1 MESFA
6 KIINKLFCGL
16 PLVQII
22 LPGLFIVVVSGCGG
36 GGSNNDNG
44 GNVTPQSQVTV
55 AGVVSGSGGL
65 IDVTVSSGGKSAT
78 TDANGFYEL
87 ANIPVPSSGSVVL
100 TYEKEGYATF
110 QRSLPV
116 ADGETYAVAA
126 SLLQYHHSESMDAA
140 QSNNL
145 IVADPDN
152 VTGHSL
158 AEISFPAGSMAS
170 SGNVTVE
177 VAVGDPTTEA
187 GRPTFPGDYMAA
199 STLGGE
205 VDTPLESVV
214 FTEITVTD
222 ANGTEL
228 TQLNEPATVTVRLPD
243 ALQSQYSVGDT
254 IPWWSYDENT
264 ATWVREDAKPVTAV
278 RDDAEVIDLNGMLYA
293 QAEVTHFSWWN
304 VDLPMDEHACLCVTV
319 QDENDAPVVG
329 SLLIAEG
336 VSYNGMSRPAR
347 TGTNGRACVT
357 VKRSTASI
365 TERVKLYIES
375 GDVKFYYDVTSAL
388 EGNANSNEI
397 FTPTTQGST
406 IRNTGQCVD
415 LANTIGQRFDGVV
428 NGTVT
433 NEGSGEPIAGFTIL
447 SNFGP
452 TATTDA
458 AGRYSMNV
466 PLGVNFS
473 LFAVNLISQA
483 VTVTSADTPV
493 SVNFIVPNRV
503 PEITQFTRVPNGI
516 VTNGQNVTLSVTA
529 TDPDGDPLN
538 YVWDTTA
545 GSLNQTT
552 GSSVVWT
559 APATGSGTAQTTV
572 TVTDANG
579 GQISRMAS
587 IVFGETLS
595 GNRLSFVIKD
605 DLNSDQPVQGTT
617 VALYNADN
625 RTIAQTI
632 ISNASG
638 VVDFGDI
645 GRSRATIT
653 LVYEDVGRGRNVDTF
668 VDVLVAENIVYYLDD
683 DVDLFGIGSEGDTI
697 ANIDL
702 TLSDIPQNASFTVV
716 DPFSLLEAFQD
727 HSAAGGSLSNI
738 PVRESNLQNDGTLS
752 MLALT
757 FSGEIFS
764 PSGNPMIAYNYLLD
778 QTVVDG
784 ASYNIP
790 LTRSPLSLGWTTNPV
805 TSLESLFVLGVRG
818 GRGYSVGA
826 SYPGAQAISSSGV
839 MPFAN
844 EFPVDYY
851 WVFAETGS
859 LVDTKLSSFVRYN
872 ILPQSLVVAVP
883 DSSIDSFDYAAATR
897 TFNWEITGSSPRDS
911 VSLTLM
917 NYGDAVGQGTEWT
930 ILMAGDTSSWQ
941 VMDLPAPANTWI
953 DTANIMS
960 NVGEVFVGVCDW
972 DFVDSMDQ
980 PDSMDQLWQFFI
992 SGESIFE
999 AFQYNYCGERELA
1012 EMVGIGSVAR
1022 QAKASKP
1029 SQDASMP
1036 GRLNLPS
1043 NNLGHLRRR

>member
-1 MESFA
+1 MGSSA
-6 KIINKLFCGL
+6 KMKIRKLLYGL
-16 PLVQII
+16 SLAPVILLVFFSI
-22 LPGLFIVVVSGCGG
+22 VVSGCGG
-36 GGSNNDNG
+36 SDNNNNNG
-44 GNVTPQSQVTV
+44 GDVIPQSQVTV

-65 IDVTVSSGGKSAT
+65 LGVNVSSGGKSTT

-87 ANIPVPSSGSVVL
+87 GNIPVPASGSIVL
-100 TYEKEGYATF
+100 TYEKDGYATF

-140 QSNNL
+140 QSNDL
-145 IVADPDN
+145 TISDPND

-158 AEISFPAGSMAS
+158 AEINFPAGSVAS

-243 ALQSQYSVGDT
+243 ALQSQYAAGDT
-254 IPWWSYDENT
+254 VPWWSYDETT
-264 ATWVREDAKPVTAV
+264 ASWVREDAEPATAV
-278 RDDAEVIDLNGMLYA
+278 LDDAQVIDLNGNGVLYA
-293 QAEVTHFSWWN
+293 RAKVTHFSWWN

-319 QDENDAPVVG
+319 QDENDSPVVG

-336 VSYNGMSRPAR
+336 VSYNGMSSPAR
-347 TGTNGRACVT
+347 TDMNGQACVT
-357 VKRSTASI
+357 VKRSTATA

-388 EGNANSNEI
+388 EGNVNSNEI

-433 NEGSGEPIAGFTIL
+433 KEGSGEPIAGFTIL

-452 TATTDA
+452 TAITDA

-473 LFAVNLISQA
+473 LFAVNLISEA
-483 VTVTSADTPV
+483 VTVASADTPV
-493 SVNFIVPNRV
+493 SVDFIVPNRV

-529 TDPDGDPLN
+529 TDPDGDPLT

-552 GSSVVWT
+552 GTSVVWT

-587 IVFGETLS
+587 IVYGETLS

-653 LVYEDVGRGRNVDTF
+653 LVYENTEEEGERNIDTF
-668 VDVLVAENIVYYLDD
+668 VNVLVAENIIYYLDD
-683 DVDLFGIGSEGDTI
+683 EDSSRLFGVDEPSSNII
-697 ANIDL
+697 ANVDL
-702 TLSDIPQNASFTVV
+702 TLSNIPANANFTLVH
-716 DPFSLLEAFQD
+716 PLLEASQELP
-727 HSAAGGSLSNI
+727 AVGGQPSDI
-738 PVRESNLQNDGTLS
+738 PVQETDLQDDGKLS
-752 MLALT
+752 ILALA
-757 FSGEIFS
+757 FSGEIYS
-764 PSGNPMIAYNYLLD
+764 PGSLMLGYNYLLD

-784 ASYNIP
+784 KNYTIS
-790 LTRSPLSLGWTTNPV
+790 LTRSPLNLGWTTNPS
-805 TSLESLFVLGVRG
+805 TSLESLSILGVRN
-818 GRGYSVGA
+818 GRGYSVTDYFSGQAGMSGA
-826 SYPGAQAISSSGV
+826 MS
-839 MPFAN
+839 FAN

-851 WVFAETGS
+851 WVLAVAGSWPETE
-859 LVDTKLSSFVRYN
+859 LVSFVRHDT
-872 ILPQSLVVAVP
+872 LPQSLEVAMP
-883 DSSIDSFDYAAATR
+883 EYIIDNFLYQADNR
-897 TFNWEITGSSPRDS
+897 TLFWEVTGSSPRDS
-911 VSLTLM
+911 VSLDL
-917 NYGDAVGQGTEWT
+917 DVSDVSWSV
-930 ILMAGDTSSWQ
+930 LMAGDTPSWQ
-941 VMDLPAPANTWI
+941 VMDLPAPASTWI

-960 NVGEVFVGVCDW
+960 NADEISVGVCDSNIA
-972 DFVDSMDQ
+972 DN
-980 PDSMDQLWQFFI
+980 MDQLWQSLI
-992 SGESIFE
+992 SGGSAFE
-999 AFQYNYCGERELA
+999 MLQYSYCGSQIWDGTGLEA
-1012 EMVGIGSVAR
+1012 VGIASAAR
-1022 QAKASKP
+1022 KAKASKP

-1036 GRLNLPS
+1036 GRPNLPS